1 MNMDSDTPDMSEK
14 DKQIDELQN
23 RVDRLEDMVRELLPN
38 RRDVLKFGGA
48 AAVGAVALSG
58 TGAANAGTNNGE
70 VGTIGASGSKVD
82 LFLQDIEG
90 LETINSDNLVTTS
103 ETTDYDVQKDGSD
116 ASGVIN
122 FKTS

>member
-1 MNMDSDTPDMSEK
+1 MSDE
-14 DKQIDELQN
+14 DKQITELQN

-58 TGAANAGTNNGE
+58 TGAADAGTNNGE
-70 VGTIGASGSKVD
+70 VGTIGASGSPVD
-82 LFLQDIEG
+82 VFLQDIEG
-90 LETINSDNLVTTS
+90 LETINDDNIVTVRDS
-103 ETTDYDVQKDGSD
+103 PDESGDYQIRKGDDTDDGQ
-116 ASGVIN
+116 GVIN

>member
-1 MNMDSDTPDMSEK
+1 MSDE
-14 DKQIDELQN
+14 DKQIAELQN

-58 TGAANAGTNNGE
+58 TGAADAGTNNGE
-70 VGTIGASGSKVD
+70 VGTIGASGSPVD
-82 LFLQDIEG
+82 VFLQDSEG
-90 LETINSDNLVTTS
+90 LETINDDNIVTVRDSPDESGDYQIRKGDDSD
-103 ETTDYDVQKDGSD
+103 DGQ
-116 ASGVIN
+116 GVIN